1 MEHMEIEILSSSKD
15 EMEVK
20 LPTMTLVAI
29 QRVYLYKDPSV
40 EFAAWKRE
48 HPSEKP
54 ILKLKTKGKTV
65 KKAINDAVD
74 AITKDLDK
82 MESEFKKLK

>member
-1 MEHMEIEILSSSKD
+1 MKLELVKGEKN

-20 LPTMTLVAI
+20 IDNLTIVELL
-29 QRVYLYKDPSV
+29 RVYLNKDSAV

-54 ILKLKTKGKTV
+54 ILKITTKGKTA
-65 KKAINDAVD
+65 KKALDD
-74 AITKDLDK
+74 AIALVVKDLEKTEKD
-82 MESEFKKLK
+82 FKGMK

>member
-20 LPTMTLVAI
+20 LPNMTLVEI
-29 QRVYLYKDPSV
+29 LRVYLNKDPSV

>member
-1 MEHMEIEILSSSKD
+1 MTDMKLELVKGEKN

-20 LPTMTLVAI
+20 IDNLTIVELL
-29 QRVYLYKDPSV
+29 RVYLNKDSAV

-54 ILKLKTKGKTV
+54 ILKITTKRKTA
-65 KKAINDAVD
+65 KKALDD
-74 AITKDLDK
+74 AIALVVKDLEKTEKD
-82 MESEFKKLK
+82 FKGMK

>member
-1 MEHMEIEILSSSKD
+1 MELEILKSSKD

-20 LPTMTLVAI
+20 LPNLTLVEI
-29 QRVYLYKDPSV
+29 LRVYLNKDPAV
-40 EFAAWKRE
+40 VFAAWKRE

-65 KKAINDAVD
+65 KKALDDAVD
-74 AITKDLDK
+74 SITKDLDK
-82 MESEFKKLK
+82 IESEFKKIK